1 MADETVTSTVPE
13 VTVTSENKKDPKRVE
28 AGKRLAVLSK
38 AARERKKK
46 EAETRESPKDDS
58 MMSYIGI
65 GIAVVSLWFAYKSH
79 QRETKEPEI
88 RYVPSTVEVTKKQDS
103 TKLDSLE

>member
-13 VTVTSENKKDPKRVE
+13 VTITSEKKKDPKRVE

-58 MMSYIGI
+58 KTPYIGI
-65 GIAVVSLWFAYKSH
+65 GIAVVSLWFAYKAH
-79 QRETKEPEI
+79 QRDTVEPTV
-88 RYVPSTVEVTKKQDS
+88 RYVPKTVEVTKTPS
-103 TKLDSLE
+103 GPNFDSLE

>member
-13 VTVTSENKKDPKRVE
+13 VTVTSEKKKDPKRVE

-46 EAETRESPKDDS
+46 EAETPKDDS

>member
-13 VTVTSENKKDPKRVE
+13 VTITSEKKKDPKRVE

-46 EAETRESPKDDS
+46 EAETPKDDS
-58 MMSYIGI
+58 EMPYIGI
-65 GIAVVSLWFAYKSH
+65 GIAVVSLWFAYKAH
-79 QRETKEPEI
+79 QRDTVEPTV
-88 RYVPSTVEVTKKQDS
+88 RHTPKTVEVTKTPS
-103 TKLDSLE
+103 GPNFDSLE